1 MGKPKGLGRG
11 LDALLGPGLTSP
23 RPTSNPSSGQDAG
36 VTPVSLTGVQEEKP
50 HPDDVQAFPSA
61 ASELGAVVHISISDV
76 ERNPDQ
82 PRTHFDESKLRELA
96 ESISAHGIIQ
106 PLTLRKIRASKYQII
121 AGERRF
127 RAAQLANLTHVPAYV
142 RTADD
147 HALLEM
153 ALVENIQREDL
164 DPLEIAMSYQRLIDE
179 CGLTHESL
187 AARMGQGRST
197 ISNHLRLLSMHETVQ
212 SFLRNRSLSMGHA
225 KVLAGMTG
233 PDALV
238 MQGALAEK
246 VVAEG
251 ASILTLKQWL
261 ERGWPQTKKASSVRG
276 ETSAFTEDEEQ
287 ALHRLRLRLNGTK
300 AKLTL
305 KRTKLGGGNIT
316 LSYQDV
322 TDLEAILHKLGLD

>member
-11 LDALLGPGLTSP
+11 LDALLGHGLTPPSP
-23 RPTSNPSSGQDAG
+23 GFSSSSA
-36 VTPVSLTGVQEEKP
+36 PVSKA
-50 HPDDVQAFPSA
+50 HPDDVQAFPNATGDRGSA
-61 ASELGAVVHISISDV
+61 VHISISDI

-82 PRTHFDESKLRELA
+82 PRSHFDESKLRELA
-96 ESISAHGIIQ
+96 DSIKAHGIIQ

-127 RAAQLANLTHVPAYV
+127 RAAQLAGLTHVPAYV

-164 DPLEIAMSYQRLIDE
+164 DPLEIAMSYQRLIEE

-187 AARMGQGRST
+187 ASRMGQGRST
-197 ISNHLRLLSMHETVQ
+197 ITNHLRLLTMHETVQ
-212 SFLRNRSLSMGHA
+212 TMLRNRSLSMGHA

-261 ERGWPQTKKASSVRG
+261 EQGWPQAKHKPTARREWGDVS
-276 ETSAFTEDEEQ
+276 EDEEQ
-287 ALHRLRLRLNGTK
+287 ALQRLRLRLNGTK
-300 AKLTL
+300 AKLSL
-305 KRTKLGGGNIT
+305 KRTKLGGGHIT

-322 TDLEAILHKLGLD
+322 TDLEAILQKLGLD